1 MIQEAW
7 LYAFDEFQVT
17 HISDAMIMKQLFS
30 ILFRKG
36 AVVVTTSNR
45 PPADLYLN
53 GLNRPLFVPFI
64 PLLEERCTVKDI
76 ASEVDYRLITDYADD
91 AFQVFFHPLT
101 DETNRGYFDDKF
113 NRFCLEDTKKD

>member
-1 MIQEAW
+1 MESVAEDMIQEAW

-45 PPADLYLN
+45 PP
-53 GLNRPLFVPFI
+53 
-64 PLLEERCTVKDI
+64 
-76 ASEVDYRLITDYADD
+76 
-91 AFQVFFHPLT
+91 
-101 DETNRGYFDDKF
+101 
-113 NRFCLEDTKKD
+113 